1 LQIAKAAASGPP
13 SHDSVSSI
21 SDTVD
26 LEILRPSCQQQPFL
40 LYDALRGFDAAS
52 PARPP
57 GGTALPKPRSFR
69 ISDLLALGF
78 AAAILAVFA
87 SLHHSEFPP
96 GGHRFLT
103 ALAIT
108 AGFAV
113 LAWFAGGVNLTGAL
127 AGSAVAFIM
136 AVRDLRMFL
145 ALLVVFAV
153 TLVATRVGYARK
165 QQLRTAE
172 PPGGRTASQAM
183 ANLGIAALVV
193 AVAGKAWPVLALAA
207 LAEAAGDTSSS
218 EIGMAF
224 PGKTLMIT
232 TLKSVPAGT
241 DGGMSLFGT
250 IAALLGAASV
260 AIAAVATGLVPANQI
275 TIIILAGFF
284 GTVIDSLLGAIFERR
299 GWLDNDLVNL
309 LSTAAAVGMAW
320 GLGSSFDF
328 ASLLK

>member
-1 LQIAKAAASGPP
+1 MMPP
-13 SHDSVSSI
+13 TPLVAGRN
-21 SDTVD
+21 
-26 LEILRPSCQQQPFL
+26 E
-40 LYDALRGFDAAS
+40 
-52 PARPP
+52 
-57 GGTALPKPRSFR
+57 LPKPRSFR
-69 ISDLLALGF
+69 IFDLLALGF

-87 SLHHSEFPP
+87 SLHLSEFPP
-96 GGHRFLT
+96 GGRRFLT

-113 LAWFAGGVNLTGAL
+113 MAWFAGGVNLSGAL

-145 ALLVVFAV
+145 ALLIVFAV

-172 PPGGRTASQAM
+172 PAGGRTAAQAM

-193 AVAGKAWPVLALAA
+193 AIAGKAWPVLALAA

-232 TLKSVPAGT
+232 TFKPVPAGT

-260 AIAAVATGLVPANQI
+260 AVAAVLTGLVPVHAI
-275 TIIILAGFF
+275 ATIILAGFF
-284 GTVIDSLLGAIFERR
+284 GTVIDSLLGAVFERR
-299 GWLDNDLVNL
+299 GLLDNDLVNL
-309 LSTAAAVGMAW
+309 LSTSAAVGMAW
-320 GLGSSFDF
+320 
-328 ASLLK
+328 AVA

>member
-1 LQIAKAAASGPP
+1 VAALSPVRCAKGLACRQPR
-13 SHDSVSSI
+13 SSAG
-21 SDTVD
+21 
-26 LEILRPSCQQQPFL
+26 RN
-40 LYDALRGFDAAS
+40 
-52 PARPP
+52 
-57 GGTALPKPRSFR
+57 ALPKTRSFSV
-69 ISDLLALGF
+69 SDLLALGF
-78 AAAILAVFA
+78 AAAILAVFG
-87 SLHHSEFPP
+87 SLHHSEFPL

-113 LAWFAGGVNLTGAL
+113 LAWFAGGVNFSGAL

-145 ALLVVFAV
+145 ALLIVFAV
-153 TLVATRVGYARK
+153 TLVATRVGYTRK

-172 PPGGRTASQAM
+172 PPGGRTAAQAM

-193 AVAGKAWPVLALAA
+193 AVAAKAWPVLALAA

-224 PGKTLMIT
+224 PGKTWMIT
-232 TLKSVPAGT
+232 TFQPVPAGT

-260 AIAAVATGLVPANQI
+260 AVAAVATGLVPFSQLA
-275 TIIILAGFF
+275 TIILAGFF
-284 GTVIDSLLGAIFERR
+284 GTVIDSLLGALFERR

-309 LSTAAAVGMAW
+309 LSTAAAVGMAQA
-320 GLGSSFDF
+320 LS
-328 ASLLK
+328 

>member
-1 LQIAKAAASGPP
+1 LCHPVCG
-13 SHDSVSSI
+13 
-21 SDTVD
+21 
-26 LEILRPSCQQQPFL
+26 RPFL
-40 LYDALRGFDAAS
+40 LYDAHRGFDVAS
-52 PARPP
+52 SVLTTGRN
-57 GGTALPKPRSFR
+57 ALPKSRSFSV
-69 ISDLLALGF
+69 SDLLALVF
-78 AAAILAVFA
+78 AAVILIVFA
-87 SLHHSEFPP
+87 WLHHAEFPL

-113 LAWFAGGVNLTGAL
+113 LAWFAGGVNFTGAL

-145 ALLVVFAV
+145 ALLIVFAV
-153 TLVATRVGYARK
+153 TLLATRVGYARK

-172 PPGGRTASQAM
+172 PAGGRTAAQAM

-193 AVAGKAWPVLALAA
+193 AIAGKAWPMLALAA

-232 TLKSVPAGT
+232 NFKPVPAGT

-260 AIAAVATGLVPANQI
+260 AIAAVATDLVPASQI
-275 TIIILAGFF
+275 ATIILAGFF
-284 GTVIDSLLGAIFERR
+284 GTIIDSLLGAIFERR
-299 GWLDNDLVNL
+299 GLLDNDLVNL

-320 GLGSSFDF
+320 GLGSSFEF
-328 ASLLK
+328 ILLLK

>member
-1 LQIAKAAASGPP
+1 
-13 SHDSVSSI
+13 
-21 SDTVD
+21 
-26 LEILRPSCQQQPFL
+26 
-40 LYDALRGFDAAS
+40 
-52 PARPP
+52 
-57 GGTALPKPRSFR
+57 
-69 ISDLLALGF
+69 LLALVF
-78 AAAILAVFA
+78 AAAILIIFA
-87 SLHHSEFPP
+87 ALHHAEFPLV
-96 GGHRFLT
+96 GRRFLS

-113 LAWFAGGVNLTGAL
+113 LAWFAGGVNLSGAL

-145 ALLVVFAV
+145 ALLIVFAV

-165 QQLRTAE
+165 QQLRAAE
-172 PPGGRTASQAM
+172 PPGGRTAAQAM

-232 TLKSVPAGT
+232 TFKSVAPGT
-241 DGGMSLFGT
+241 DGGISLFGT
-250 IAALLGAASV
+250 IAAVLGAASV
-260 AIAAVATGLVPANQI
+260 AVAAVATGLVPVSQI
-275 TIIILAGFF
+275 STIMLAGVF
-284 GTVIDSLLGAIFERR
+284 GTVIDSLLGAVFERR
-299 GWLDNDLVNL
+299 GMLDNDLVNL

-320 GLGSSFDF
+320 GLG
-328 ASLLK
+328 

>member
-1 LQIAKAAASGPP
+1 MP
-13 SHDSVSSI
+13 
-21 SDTVD
+21 
-26 LEILRPSCQQQPFL
+26 
-40 LYDALRGFDAAS
+40 
-52 PARPP
+52 PARLSA
-57 GGTALPKPRSFR
+57 GRNALTKPRSFR

-87 SLHHSEFPP
+87 SLHHAEFPS
-96 GGHRFLT
+96 GDRRFLT

-113 LAWFAGGVNLTGAL
+113 LAWFAGGVNFSGAL

-136 AVRDLRMFL
+136 AVRDLRMFF
-145 ALLVVFAV
+145 ALLIVFAV

-172 PPGGRTASQAM
+172 PAGGRTAAQAM

-193 AVAGKAWPVLALAA
+193 AIAGKAWPVLALAA

-232 TLKSVPAGT
+232 NFKSVAPGT
-241 DGGMSLFGT
+241 DGGISLFGT
-250 IAALLGAASV
+250 IAAVLGAASV
-260 AIAAVATGLVPANQI
+260 AVAAVATNLVPLSQLA
-275 TIIILAGFF
+275 TIILAGFF
-284 GTVIDSLLGAIFERR
+284 GTVIDSLLGAVFERR
-299 GWLDNDLVNL
+299 GLLNNDLVNL

-320 GLGSSFDF
+320 GLESSFDF
-328 ASLLK
+328 VSLLK

>member
-1 LQIAKAAASGPP
+1 
-13 SHDSVSSI
+13 
-21 SDTVD
+21 
-26 LEILRPSCQQQPFL
+26 
-40 LYDALRGFDAAS
+40 
-52 PARPP
+52 
-57 GGTALPKPRSFR
+57 
-69 ISDLLALGF
+69 LLALIF
-78 AAAILAVFA
+78 AAVILAVFA
-87 SLHHSEFPP
+87 SLHHAEFPL

-113 LAWFAGGVNLTGAL
+113 LAWFAGGVNISGAL

-165 QQLRTAE
+165 QELRAAE
-172 PPGGRTASQAM
+172 PPGGRTAAQAM

-193 AVAGKAWPVLALAA
+193 AIAGAGWPVLALAA

-224 PGKTLMIT
+224 PGKTLLVT
-232 TLKSVPAGT
+232 NFKSVPAGT
-241 DGGMSLFGT
+241 DGGISLFGT
-250 IAALLGAASV
+250 LAALLGAAGV
-260 AIAAVATGLVPANQI
+260 AVAAVVTGLVPVRQI
-275 TIIILAGFF
+275 ATIILAGFF
-284 GTVIDSLLGAIFERR
+284 GTVIDSLLGAVFERR
-299 GWLDNDLVNL
+299 GMLDNDLVNL

-320 GLGSSFDF
+320 GLV
-328 ASLLK
+328 